1 MLVWL
6 QKNTSLLFWLQ
17 FTRGHPLLHLFNRRL
32 SSNFHSLTHCTP
44 WTPDKGETRRGT
56 RELPVHCVPRPV
68 RLSDGGPTHVGRT
81 SPALSAG
88 EPTAAAPSW
97 ESWEARD
104 LSHPG
109 CLPSSQSMPPESM
122 ETEFTAPF
130 SLCKAA
136 ARSTH
141 LGNYS
146 PLFPNFTF
154 YCQTSP
160 CFPPPPLWTNTSQLP
175 LIFFTLRFSK
185 SDCWCVFCEIVLVQD
200 WRKQEDRQ
208 QDISLS
214 TLWMVWSEIKCCVV
228 CSVKACVHVHMSSA
242 RSVWQAWKTC
252 LALLGHKWMFD
263 G

>member
-1 MLVWL
+1 M
-6 QKNTSLLFWLQ
+6 SSCELL
-17 FTRGHPLLHLFNRRL
+17 
-32 SSNFHSLTHCTP
+32 SYNFHSLTHCTP

-56 RELPVHCVPRPV
+56 RELTVHCVPRPV
-68 RLSDGGPTHVGRT
+68 RLSDGGLTHVGRT

-109 CLPSSQSMPPESM
+109 CLPSSQSMQPELM

-160 CFPPPPLWTNTSQLP
+160 SFPPRLSEQIQISFL
-175 LIFFTLRFSK
+175 LFFLLFVFPNQIVDVFS
-185 SDCWCVFCEIVLVQD
+185 SEIVLVQD

-208 QDISLS
+208 QDISLC

-228 CSVKACVHVHMSSA
+228 CSVKACVYVHMSSA

-252 LALLGHKWMFD
+252 LALVGHKWMF
-263 G
+263 GG

>member
-1 MLVWL
+1 M
-6 QKNTSLLFWLQ
+6 SSCELL
-17 FTRGHPLLHLFNRRL
+17 
-32 SSNFHSLTHCTP
+32 SYNFHSLTHCIP

-56 RELPVHCVPRPV
+56 RELTVHCVPRPV
-68 RLSDGGPTHVGRT
+68 RLSDGGLTHVGRT

-109 CLPSSQSMPPESM
+109 CLPSSQSMQPELM

-160 CFPPPPLWTNTSQLP
+160 SFPPASLNKYKSASSY
-175 LIFFTLRFSK
+175 FFYSSFFQIRLLMCF
-185 SDCWCVFCEIVLVQD
+185 LV
-200 WRKQEDRQ
+200 
-208 QDISLS
+208 
-214 TLWMVWSEIKCCVV
+214 
-228 CSVKACVHVHMSSA
+228 
-242 RSVWQAWKTC
+242 RS
-252 LALLGHKWMFD
+252 F
-263 G
+263 